1 VKTCESAIAS
11 DGTINVLI
19 GTFKKMRTDQIENA
33 INQWN
38 DGQSS
43 KQMQISIQH
52 VFGYNT
58 IDTFGKDIGTRA
70 SDHPFV
76 WAIGTARDNK
86 NPSYHFW
93 RSSDPSNAQ
102 ISSKKQK
109 TTHSA
114 RQTTMEEAL
123 VDKHVAPSQEGAL
136 VDERPIV
143 CATFVS
149 VAPESVMVDVPA
161 TLLSVEVAEP
171 VADQPPAIPPV
182 AMAEQPQAI
191 PPVDEPPVATA
202 DPAELQPDATPS
214 EEDILADAEAMT
226 AESVDAPMTI
236 ANYMK
241 LATGIMVDI
250 REEILFAQR
259 EMLRFKLTNLKSTIA
274 NKDELLASK
283 DVVIASKDVAYADI
297 VASKDAVIA
306 AQAASHEAAMTARQ
320 ASIDALTVS
329 NERLRGALA
338 AFMA

>member
-1 VKTCESAIAS
+1 LHENLLKSLGVKTCESAIAS

-33 INQWN
+33 INRWN

-109 TTHSA
+109 TAHSA
-114 RQTTMEEAL
+114 RQTT
-123 VDKHVAPSQEGAL
+123 VDKRVAPM
-136 VDERPIV
+136 VDV
-143 CATFVS
+143 TATLLS

-161 TLLSVEVAEP
+161 TLLSVEVAP
-171 VADQPPAIPPV
+171 
-182 AMAEQPQAI
+182 M
-191 PPVDEPPVATA
+191 
-202 DPAELQPDATPS
+202 
-214 EEDILADAEAMT
+214 ADAM
-226 AESVDAPMTI
+226 
-236 ANYMK
+236 
-241 LATGIMVDI
+241 
-250 REEILFAQR
+250 EEILAQKAARFAAGPARKPVVSPQV
-259 EMLRFKLTNLKSTIA
+259 EVIVKIVT
-274 NKDELLASK
+274 DSK
-283 DVVIASKDVAYADI
+283 DQVISSKDDVISAKNVALDAKDAVIASKDAAYADV
-297 VASKDAVIA
+297 VATKDAALADSVAALMAKDAAHAEVISAKNAAYKASIA